1 MKLNIALIGGG
12 RIAPKHIE
20 AIKLNSKYCKLVA
33 ICEKNLPRR
42 KKFNKL
48 RKVNIYNDIDKM
60 LSKER
65 IDLVSILT
73 ESGNHFKHVKKVSK
87 YTKNIIVEKPLC
99 LSKKHA
105 ISLQKLS
112 KSNKVNIF
120 VVKQNRFN
128 EAIVNLKKAISN
140 KRFGKIFSVSS
151 RVRWARMQSYY
162 DLDKWRGT
170 EKLDGGVY
178 ANQAS
183 HHLDMIL
190 SIMGDVKSVYAN
202 GIKALAKIQMEDTA
216 IINLKFK
223 NGGLGYLEATT
234 ATRPKDLEG
243 SLTVLGTE
251 GSAVIGGYAMNK
263 IDEWI
268 FTKSKEEDNSLRK
281 TNIKINN
288 VYGHGHS
295 LFYKEVIKNIKYKK
309 KFPIKLNDAIKVVEL
324 IEAIKKSIK
333 YKKIINL

>member
-1 MKLNIALIGGG
+1 MKKIYLG
-12 RIAPKHIE
+12 
-20 AIKLNSKYCKLVA
+20 
-33 ICEKNLPRR
+33 R

-73 ESGNHFKHVKKVSK
+73 ESGNHFKTLKKVSK
-87 YTKNIIVEKPLC
+87 YNKNIIVEKPLC

-105 ISLQKLS
+105 LSLQKLS

-128 EAIVNLKKAISN
+128 EAIIKLKKAISN

-151 RVRWARMQSYY
+151 RVRWARLQSYY

-190 SIMGDVKSVYAN
+190 SIMGDVKVFMLMVLRRLQ
-202 GIKALAKIQMEDTA
+202 KFRWKIQQ
-216 IINLKFK
+216 
-223 NGGLGYLEATT
+223 
-234 ATRPKDLEG
+234 
-243 SLTVLGTE
+243 
-251 GSAVIGGYAMNK
+251 
-263 IDEWI
+263 
-268 FTKSKEEDNSLRK
+268 
-281 TNIKINN
+281 
-288 VYGHGHS
+288 
-295 LFYKEVIKNIKYKK
+295 
-309 KFPIKLNDAIKVVEL
+309 
-324 IEAIKKSIK
+324 
-333 YKKIINL
+333 

>member
-12 RIAPKHIE
+12 RIAQKHID
-20 AIKLNSKYCKLVA
+20 AIKLNSKNCKLVA
-33 ICEKNLPRR
+33 ICEKNLLKQ
-42 KKFNKL
+42 KKFNKIPNV
-48 RKVNIYNDIDKM
+48 KIYSDIDTM
-60 LSKER
+60 LSSER

-73 ESGNHFKHVKKVSK
+73 ESGNHFRHIKKTSK
-87 YTKNIIVEKPLC
+87 YIKNIIVEKPLC
-99 LSKKHA
+99 LLKKHA
-105 ISLQKLS
+105 LYLQKLS
-112 KSNKVNIF
+112 ITKKINLF

-128 EAIVNLKKAISN
+128 EAIIKLKRAISN

-202 GIKALAKIQMEDTA
+202 GIKALAKIQMEDTV
-216 IINLKFK
+216 IVNIKFK

-243 SLTVLGTE
+243 SLSVLGTK

-263 IDEWI
+263 IDEWV
-268 FTKSKEEDNSLRK
+268 FAKSKKEDKLSRK
-281 TNIKINN
+281 TNIQINN

-295 LFYKEVIKNIKYKK
+295 LFYKAVVDNIIFKK
-309 KFPIKLNDAIKVVEL
+309 EFPIKLSDAIKVSKL
-324 IEAIKKSIK
+324 IEAIRKSIK
-333 YKKIINL
+333 FKKIIYL

>member
-1 MKLNIALIGGG
+1 MKLNVALIGGG

-20 AIKLNSKYCKLVA
+20 AIKLNPKYCKLVA
-33 ICEKNLPRR
+33 ICEKNLFKRR
-42 KKFNKL
+42 KFNKL
-48 RKVNIYNDIDKM
+48 RKVNIYSDIDKM
-60 LSKER
+60 LSNER

-73 ESGNHFKHVKKVSK
+73 ESGNHFKHIKKVSK
-87 YTKNIIVEKPLC
+87 YKKNIVVEKPLC

-112 KSNKVNIF
+112 KSNKINIF

-128 EAIVNLKKAISN
+128 KAIINLKKAVSN

-151 RVRWARMQSYY
+151 RVRWARLQSYY
-162 DLDKWRGT
+162 DMDKWRGT
-170 EKLDGGVY
+170 EEFDGGVY

-202 GIKALAKIQMEDTA
+202 GIKAIAKIQMEDTV
-216 IINLKFK
+216 IVNIKFK

-243 SLTVLGTE
+243 SLSVLGTK
-251 GSAVIGGYAMNK
+251 GTAVIGGYAMNR
-263 IDEWI
+263 IDEWV
-268 FTKSKEEDNSLRK
+268 FTKRKKEDKLLRK
-281 TNIKINN
+281 TNIQINN

-295 LFYKEVIKNIKYKK
+295 LFYKKVIDNIIYKK
-309 KFPIKLNDAIKVVEL
+309 KFPIKLIDAIKVSKL

-333 YKKIINL
+333 FKKIIYL

>member
-1 MKLNIALIGGG
+1 MKLNIALVGGG
-12 RIAPKHIE
+12 RITQKHID
-20 AIKLNSKYCKLVA
+20 AIKFNSKDCKLVA
-33 ICEKNLPRR
+33 ICEKNLLKQ
-42 KKFNKL
+42 KKFNTIQ
-48 RKVNIYNDIDKM
+48 NIKIYSDIDTM

-65 IDLVSILT
+65 VDLVSILT
-73 ESGNHFKHVKKVSK
+73 ESGNHFKHIKKISK
-87 YTKNIIVEKPLC
+87 YNKNIIVEKPLC
-99 LSKKHA
+99 LLKKHA
-105 ISLQKLS
+105 LYLQKLS
-112 KSNKVNIF
+112 KTKKINLF

-128 EAIVNLKKAISN
+128 EAIIKLTKAISSR
-140 KRFGKIFSVSS
+140 RFGKIFSVSS

-202 GIKALAKIQMEDTA
+202 GIKAIAKIQMEDTA
-216 IINLKFK
+216 IVNIKFK

-251 GSAVIGGYAMNK
+251 GSVVIGGYAMNK
-263 IDEWI
+263 IDEWT
-268 FTKSKEEDNSLRK
+268 FTKSKKGDNILRK
-281 TNIKINN
+281 TNIKIKN

-295 LFYKEVIKNIKYKK
+295 LFYKEVINNIKYKK

-333 YKKIINL
+333 FKKIINL